1 MPSSKVVV
9 KKSEYIPG
17 APMESHPGVRD
28 KTLLAG
34 FFYDY
39 SILTLASNILFSS
52 SILSLRYKS
61 VPSERC
67 PSLLLTI

>member
-17 APMESHPGVRD
+17 APMESRPGVRE

-34 FFYDY
+34 FFYD
-39 SILTLASNILFSS
+39 
-52 SILSLRYKS
+52 
-61 VPSERC
+61 
-67 PSLLLTI
+67 